1 MVMDAASAFGLCNK
15 IYNMSET
22 KRQVKKLRKIKTKK
36 KKAARKTK
44 VTAPAKPSN
53 RRKISRKKVRPPAK
67 KKRSA
72 KRASKEIRS
81 PEASTLG
88 GSTFSTGQR
97 RLRSGRGS
105 GAAGQ
110 SGDVPGLSRKA
121 VADSESVEE
130 LIEEGQALEAAAISG
145 VEDALDPDQAEVHT
159 RQVPED
165 DVPEEYT
172 EDD

>member
-1 MVMDAASAFGLCNK
+1 MFFS
-15 IYNMSET
+15 MSET
-22 KRQVKKLRKIKTKK
+22 KRREGKVNKSKSKSKPQK

-44 VTAPAKPSN
+44 VTASAKQLN
-53 RRKISRKKVRPPAK
+53 RRKISAQKVRPAAK

-72 KRASKEIRS
+72 RPASKEIRS

-97 RLRSGRGS
+97 RPIRGKGS
-105 GAAGQ
+105 RAAGQ
-110 SGDVPGLSRKA
+110 SGDVQGLSRKA
-121 VADSESVEE
+121 VVDSESVEE
-130 LIEEGQALEAAAISG
+130 LIEEGQAREAAAISG